1 MTGAG
6 TRSRRRKQK
15 DSTVLRLQIFRVMSL
30 SASSQ
35 GFVYAF
41 VILYSLW
48 VGGIDFV
55 IPVKYALLTALFLIL
70 YQPVGDFGLE
80 LRKFFVKPPP
90 PAHANDPPLPGT
102 QRSDSNMKTL
112 GISSLHVIGLLGLA
126 ILIAPFVIS
135 FILMPYTNV
144 NLGMLGNDVKI
155 EASVGVILL
164 GGLGITQIIRTLKL
178 EGKIMRVLRRF

>member
-1 MTGAG
+1 
-6 TRSRRRKQK
+6 
-15 DSTVLRLQIFRVMSL
+15 MSL

-35 GFVYAF
+35 GVVYAF
-41 VILYSLW
+41 VIIYSLW

-80 LRKFFVKPPP
+80 LRKFLVKPP
-90 PAHANDPPLPGT
+90 AHTDRPMPGV
-102 QRSDSNMKTL
+102 QSRDSNMKTL
-112 GISSLHVIGLLGLA
+112 GISSLHLVGLTGLA
-126 ILIAPFVIS
+126 AVLAPFVIS

-178 EGKIMRVLRRF
+178 EGKIMRVLRRFRRGTSATQ